1 MQRDEYEDLEAQV
14 NRCFEEIGG
23 SMLEGPQ
30 RDKDMSRIQASPFF
44 IDREGQ
50 IPFTEGGDSL
60 AVSIVPK
67 FGLGVVV
74 GTTKFKSTVDPDEA
88 LVALSRHAIGD
99 WVELCVEDKRANDKA
114 VEQGQ
119 RILSSYRTKKGTT
132 FWFIT
137 EHDRSVT
144 TGLLPEEY

>member
-1 MQRDEYEDLEAQV
+1 MKRDEYEDLEAQV
-14 NRCFEEIGG
+14 NRCFEGIGG

-44 IDREGQ
+44 IDREGE
-50 IPFTEGGDSL
+50 IPFTRKGESL
-60 AVSIVPK
+60 AISIVPK
-67 FGLGVVV
+67 FQLGVVV
-74 GTTKFKSTVDPDEA
+74 GTSLFKSKVDPEEA

-99 WVELCVEDKRANDKA
+99 WGDLCVEDRRANDKA
-114 VEQGQ
+114 LEQGA
-119 RILSSYRTKKGTT
+119 RLLSSYRTKGGTE

>member
-1 MQRDEYEDLEAQV
+1 MKRDEYEDLEAQV
-14 NRCFEEIGG
+14 NRCFEDIGG
-23 SMLEGPQ
+23 SKLEGPQ
-30 RDKDMSRIQASPFF
+30 RDKDMSQIQASPFF

-50 IPFTEGGDSL
+50 IPFTEGGETL

-67 FGLGVVV
+67 FQLGVVV
-74 GTTKFKSTVDPDEA
+74 GTSLFKSTVDPDEA

-99 WVELCVEDKRANDKA
+99 WGDLCVEDRRANDEALK
-114 VEQGQ
+114 QGE
-119 RILSSYRTKKGTT
+119 RILSSYRTKGGKE